1 MRIFIA
7 GAGKLGYKVAE
18 ALSRNGHDITVVDT
32 DDQALQRVNNNL
44 DVLTAK
50 GNAAQLQILEQ
61 FNMERTSVVLAV
73 TDSDETNILICQ
85 MAKELGC
92 ARAAAR
98 VRDPA
103 YAKQIDFFSR
113 RFGIDF
119 IINPDQEV
127 AKEIG
132 RYLVQGGA
140 IHVEQFAQ
148 GRVGLVEYSVSLRPE
163 LAGRMLCELD
173 VFHGLLVVAV
183 SRDGEIIIPH
193 GSTQLAGKDVLY
205 LIGKT
210 PDLKAFAGDGEPWP
224 QRLLPRNV
232 MILGGGN
239 AGFYLA
245 RHLQEL
251 GAAVKIIE
259 QDEARCAYLAENLRN
274 VLVIHGDGSDHDL
287 LEEENLSQM
296 DALVTLTGLDEENL
310 LLALLGKQ
318 RGIGRVVAKV
328 SRSNF
333 ISLIEQLGIDRAV
346 NPVLISAAAIIR
358 FIQGGQIASLSLLFG
373 GQAEVVEIIVT
384 EASQVVGV
392 TLADLN
398 LPQGMIVGAIVRG
411 SQVTIPRGDSVIRP
425 GDRVVVF
432 CLAALVNQ
440 LERLF
445 YRQRGGFLRE
455 LWHGRKDSGN
465 PSAD

>member
-1 MRIFIA
+1 
-7 GAGKLGYKVAE
+7 
-18 ALSRNGHDITVVDT
+18 
-32 DDQALQRVNNNL
+32 
-44 DVLTAK
+44 
-50 GNAAQLQILEQ
+50 
-61 FNMERTSVVLAV
+61 
-73 TDSDETNILICQ
+73 
-85 MAKELGC
+85 
-92 ARAAAR
+92 
-98 VRDPA
+98 
-103 YAKQIDFFSR
+103 
-113 RFGIDF
+113 
-119 IINPDQEV
+119 
-127 AKEIG
+127 
-132 RYLVQGGA
+132 
-140 IHVEQFAQ
+140 
-148 GRVGLVEYSVSLRPE
+148 
-163 LAGRMLCELD
+163 
-173 VFHGLLVVAV
+173 
-183 SRDGEIIIPH
+183 
-193 GSTQLAGKDVLY
+193 
-205 LIGKT
+205 
-210 PDLKAFAGDGEPWP
+210 
-224 QRLLPRNV
+224 

-384 EASQVVGV
+384 EASQVVG
-392 TLADLN
+392 
-398 LPQGMIVGAIVRG
+398 
-411 SQVTIPRGDSVIRP
+411 
-425 GDRVVVF
+425 
-432 CLAALVNQ
+432 
-440 LERLF
+440 
-445 YRQRGGFLRE
+445 
-455 LWHGRKDSGN
+455 
-465 PSAD
+465 